1 MKEVVNMGLIKIDEA
16 KRISELNKGEINDEI
31 AIVNVLIKE
40 AANKGLRQCYVNIHL
55 IPIVC
60 EILKTEGYIV
70 INIDNEDI
78 VEIDNNDILNI
89 YHLIQW

>member
-1 MKEVVNMGLIKIDEA
+1 MELIKIQEA
-16 KRISELNKGEINDEI
+16 RRISELNKGEINDEI
-31 AIVNVLIKE
+31 EIVNILIKE
-40 AANKGLRQCYVNIHL
+40 AANKGLRHCYVNIHL
-55 IPIVC
+55 MPIVC

-70 INIDNEDI
+70 ININDEGI